1 MRNETGHISMHP
13 FKLAVVP
20 VTPFEQNCSIIVCSK
35 TNRAAIIDPGGD
47 LPRIEAALAETG
59 ATLEKILITHGHI
72 DHIGAV
78 AELAKKTG
86 APIEGPHVGDLSL
99 LENLPQ
105 IAAGYGFPAS
115 DAPKPT
121 RWLDDGDIVTVG
133 DLKFDVLH
141 CPGHSPGSVVFAW
154 RREGEHA
161 AAQGLAIVGDVLFRG
176 SVGRT
181 DLPGGSHETLIRMIE
196 TKLLP
201 LGDDTA
207 FLSGHGPMGTIGVER
222 ETNPFL

>member
-1 MRNETGHISMHP
+1 MPP
-13 FKLAVVP
+13 FKISIVP
-20 VTPFEQNCSIIVCSK
+20 VTPFEQNCSIIVCTK
-35 TNRAAIIDPGGD
+35 TNRAAVIDPGGD
-47 LPRIEAALAETG
+47 LPRIEEALAKSG
-59 ATLEKILITHGHI
+59 AQIEKILITHGHL

-78 AELAKKTG
+78 TELARK
-86 APIEGPHVGDLSL
+86 ARVPVEGPHLGDKAL
-99 LENLPQ
+99 LDNLPT
-105 IAAGYGFPAS
+105 IAAGYGL
-115 DAPKPT
+115 PKAEAVTPD
-121 RWLDDGDIVTVG
+121 RWLDDGDVVSVG

-154 RREGEHA
+154 RREGEQTKT
-161 AAQGLAIVGDVLFRG
+161 QGLAFVGDVLFRG

-196 TKLLP
+196 TKLFP

-207 FLSGHGPMGTIGVER
+207 FISGHGPMGTIGVER

>member
-1 MRNETGHISMHP
+1 MHP
-13 FKLAVVP
+13 FKLAIVP

-35 TNRAAIIDPGGD
+35 TNKAAVIDPGGD

-72 DHIGAV
+72 DHIGV
-78 AELAKKTG
+78 ATELARKTG
-86 APIEGPHVGDLSL
+86 VPVEGPHMGDKPL

-105 IAAGYGFPAS
+105 IAAGYGFPKAEAVHP
-115 DAPKPT
+115 D
-121 RWLDDGDIVTVG
+121 RWLDDGDTVSIG

-154 RREGEHA
+154 RREGEDKSE
-161 AAQGLAIVGDVLFRG
+161 QGLAIVGDVLFRG

-181 DLPGGSHETLIRMIE
+181 DLPGGSHDTLIGMIE
-196 TKLLP
+196 TKLYP

-207 FLSGHGPMGTIGVER
+207 FLPGHGPMGTIGVER
-222 ETNPFL
+222 QTNPFL

>member
-1 MRNETGHISMHP
+1 MHP
-13 FKLAVVP
+13 FTLTIVP
-20 VTPFEQNCSIIVCSK
+20 VTPFEQNCSIIVCAK
-35 TNRAAIIDPGGD
+35 TKKAAIVDPGGD

-72 DHIGAV
+72 DHIAAT
-78 AELAKKTG
+78 AELARKTG
-86 APIEGPHVGDLSL
+86 VPVEGPQLGDRPM

-105 IAAGYGFPAS
+105 IAAGYGFPKA
-115 DAPKPT
+115 DAVHPD
-121 RWLDDGDIVTVG
+121 RWLDDGDVVTVG
-133 DLKFDVLH
+133 ALKFDVLH

-154 RREGEHA
+154 RPEGEDV
-161 AAQGLAIVGDVLFRG
+161 GKPRLAIVGDVLFHG

-181 DLPGGSHETLIRMIE
+181 DLPGGSHEMLIRMIE
-196 TKLLP
+196 TKLFP

-222 ETNPFL
+222 RTNPFL

>member
-1 MRNETGHISMHP
+1 MHP
-13 FKLAVVP
+13 FKIAIVP
-20 VTPFEQNCSIIVCSK
+20 VTPFQQNCSIIVCAK
-35 TNRAAIIDPGGD
+35 TNKAAIVDPGGD

-72 DHIGAV
+72 DHIGATT
-78 AELAKKTG
+78 ELARKTG
-86 APIEGPHVGDLSL
+86 VPIEGPHTGDRAL

-105 IAAGYGFPAS
+105 IAAGYGFPKMEAVRP
-115 DAPKPT
+115 D
-121 RWLDDGDIVTVG
+121 RWLDEGECVTVG
-133 DLKFDVLH
+133 ALTFDVLH
-141 CPGHSPGSVVFAW
+141 CPGHSQGSVVFVW
-154 RREGEHA
+154 RKGEEDA
-161 AAQGLAIVGDVLFRG
+161 SAQGFAIVGDVLFRG

-207 FLSGHGPMGTIGVER
+207 FLPGHGPMGVIGEER
-222 ETNPFL
+222 QTNPYL